1 MSHSHAFDESTW
13 QFDAPINAASFT
25 TKYVLDGSLPILEV
39 YHDHDGEWQ
48 FMCGTTNASADA
60 KLVCLGCM
68 IDRDPTLVQLAD
80 LPEGWLA
87 HRVSPTQPWARE
99 SYEDSDSNNEA

>member
-1 MSHSHAFDESTW
+1 MSHSNAFEESAW
-13 QFDAPINAASFT
+13 PFDAAINAASFT

-39 YHDHDGEWQ
+39 YHDHDGDWQ

-60 KLVCLGCM
+60 KVVCLGCM
-68 IDRDPTLVQLAD
+68 IDCDPTLVQLAD

-87 HRVSPTQPWARE
+87 HRESPAQPWARE
-99 SYEDSDSNNEA
+99 SYEDSDAANEA